1 MIKEAIGGFCMALAD
16 SVPGVSGGTVA
27 FIMGF
32 YDQFIG
38 SVHGMLYDFYGE
50 LLTEHQRKI
59 YEDVVLNDM
68 SLSEI
73 AEEQG
78 ISRQGVHDLVRRCD
92 RTLQS
97 YEERLHLIARFQ
109 KVKHTVEKIEQIST
123 ETQVRELAGQIL
135 EEL

>member
-1 MIKEAIGGFCMALAD
+1 MEKIVE
-16 SVPGVSGGTVA
+16 
-27 FIMGF
+27 
-32 YDQFIG
+32 Q
-38 SVHGMLYDFYGE
+38 GMLYDFYGE

-78 ISRQGVHDLVRRCD
+78 IRCD

>member
-1 MIKEAIGGFCMALAD
+1 MEKIVE
-16 SVPGVSGGTVA
+16 
-27 FIMGF
+27 
-32 YDQFIG
+32 Q
-38 SVHGMLYDFYGE
+38 GMLYDFYGE

-97 YEERLHLIARFQ
+97 YEERLLLIARFQ

>member
-1 MIKEAIGGFCMALAD
+1 MEKIVE
-16 SVPGVSGGTVA
+16 
-27 FIMGF
+27 
-32 YDQFIG
+32 Q
-38 SVHGMLYDFYGE
+38 GMLYDFYGE

-97 YEERLHLIARFQ
+97 YEERLNLIARFQ
-109 KVKHTVEKIEQIST
+109 KVKNTVEKIEQIST